1 MLQDLRL
8 ALRVLRV
15 RPGFTAVLVLSLG
28 VGIATNTTLFAII
41 NTILFRPL
49 PYRDPGELVR
59 VHETSD
65 RWALSGI
72 SPANFEDWRNKN
84 NSLQGAAATV
94 RSGFIL
100 SGNDDTRVI
109 FGFRVNA
116 TYFEVLGARAAVG
129 RTFL

>member
-28 VGIATNTTLFAII
+28 VSIATNTTLFAII

-49 PYRDPGELVR
+49 PYRDPSELVR

-65 RWALSGI
+65 RWALSGV
-72 SPANFEDWRNKN
+72 SPANFEDWRNRN
-84 NSLQGAAATV
+84 NPFQVSAATV

-100 SGNDDTRVI
+100 TEIDDARVV
-109 FGFRVNA
+109 FGFRVSA
-116 TYFEVLGARAAVG
+116 
-129 RTFL
+129 

>member
-1 MLQDLRL
+1 MTQDLRL
-8 ALRVLRV
+8 SLRMLLAK
-15 RPGFTAVLVLSLG
+15 PGYTAILVLSLALS
-28 VGIATNTTLFAII
+28 IATNTTLFAII

-72 SPANFEDWRNKN
+72 SPANFEEWRNKN
-84 NSLQGAAATV
+84 NSFQGAAATV

-100 SGNDDTRVI
+100 SGNDDTLVI
-109 FGFRVNA
+109 FRFRVNA
-116 TYFEVLGARAAVG
+116 TYFEVLAA
-129 RTFL
+129 